1 MDSDIEVTLN
11 GKSILDYVKSLE
23 QQLNQPV
30 EINVTLELTTL
41 TDKNKE
47 HITLIG
53 DFRKRSCKV
62 VGLEGLAKEYRRD
75 VALLEGEYENYRALE
90 IKDEMLSLIFSHPL
104 HITNEGISIQDR
116 AKWLVDRKFDLSYPD
131 DGLAHNLFEK
141 GREGIDLYGN
151 PKKYKLLPK
160 KEAVDFL
167 RSEGLKFLEHHYYV
181 LRDGIYLVN
190 TAVEKAG
197 EKSLYLS
204 YKKKVADVNFE
215 LLK

>member
-1 MDSDIEVTLN
+1 MYPDIEVTLN
-11 GKSILDYVKSLE
+11 GKCLLDYVKSLE

-30 EINVTLELTTL
+30 QIQVTLELTTS
-41 TDKNKE
+41 TDNNKE
-47 HITLIG
+47 HIALIG
-53 DFRKRSCKV
+53 DFGKRRCKV
-62 VGLEGLAKEYRRD
+62 VGLEGLAKEYKRD
-75 VALLEGEYENYRALE
+75 IVLLEGEYENYRALE